1 MGKKAHFCQILQGAV
16 SDYQKLISSGLFPG
30 QRPHLTES
38 NKLVGNEIKIG
49 DATSRRITPDIYSRK
64 HWRVQY
70 ILNEFWNQWVKEVLM
85 TLQSQQKWN
94 SAKPKVVDI
103 VLLKEKA
110 ERNR

>member
-1 MGKKAHFCQILQGAV
+1 M
-16 SDYQKLISSGLFPG
+16 SDYQTLISSGLFPG
-30 QRPHLTES
+30 QEPDLPES

-49 DATSRRITPDIYSRK
+49 DATSRRITSDIYSRK
-64 HWRVQY
+64 HWREQY